1 LELLLERL
9 LQLSKKEVP
18 QVAPGLNTLLG
29 DGAFSLLE
37 VDQSLKSREPVFG
50 PTTSVLMKKA
60 RRNDQASY
68 GLYITV
74 LPHSHILQV
83 HAFGARQSSGSL
95 SFSDELPL
103 FVYNRYHEVLL
114 AC

>member
-60 RRNDQASY
+60 TRRNDQASY

-74 LPHSHILQV
+74 LPYSHILQV

-103 FVYNRYHEVLL
+103 FVYNRYHEVL